1 MTFLGVLFT
10 ILIAF
15 LVGALFYYIFK
26 STGPWGTFWSFLL
39 ILILAGLAGSFWIN
53 PVGPVFWD
61 IAFLPVLF
69 VVFIFALLLA
79 AATPPSRRETGEY
92 RSGEPSE
99 DEAGAIAIGSFF
111 WILMS
116 ILLIIALWGAL
127 I

>member
-10 ILIAF
+10 IFIAF
-15 LVGALFYYIFK
+15 LVGALFFYIFK

-39 ILILAGLAGSFWIN
+39 ILILAGLAGSFWVD

-61 IAFLPVLF
+61 VAWVPVLF
-69 VVFIFALLLA
+69 VVFVFALLMA
-79 AATPPSRRETGEY
+79 AATPPSR
-92 RSGEPSE
+92 SGKKDVANPEPSE
-99 DEAGAIAIGSFF
+99 DEAGALAIGGFF

-127 I
+127 V